1 MVRGYENAL
10 KRLWDGLCD
19 VYVYKEGVD
28 EATGRTIQK
37 AELTVKGEPCR
48 VSYSTLSATTPTSE
62 AFDVGQVIKLFIAK
76 DVDIPEGSKLVI
88 TQEGRT
94 EAYRRAGKA
103 AVYSVHQE
111 IVLELEKEW
120 A

>member
-10 KRLWDGLCD
+10 RQLWDGLCD

-28 EATGRTIQK
+28 EATGRTVQK
-37 AELTVKGEPCR
+37 PVQTVKGKPCR
-48 VSYSTLSATTPTSE
+48 VSYSTISATAPESE
-62 AFDVGQVIKLFIAK
+62 ANDVRQVVKLFIAK
-76 DVDIPEGSKLVI
+76 DVEIPEGSRLVI
-88 TQEGRT
+88 TQEGHT
-94 EAYRRAGKA
+94 DTFRRAGKP
-103 AVYSVHQE
+103 AVYSTHQE

>member
-1 MVRGYENAL
+1 MVSGYENAL
-10 KRLWDGLCD
+10 RRLWDGLCD

-37 AELTVKGEPCR
+37 AELTVKGKPCR
-48 VSYSTLSATTPTSE
+48 VSYSTISATAPESE
-62 AFDVGQVIKLFIAK
+62 ANDVRQVVKLFIAK
-76 DVDIPEGSKLVI
+76 DVEIPEGSRLVI

-94 EAYRRAGKA
+94 ETYRRAGKA

-111 IVLELEKEW
+111 IVLEHEKEW